1 MILIV
6 SVITTLLLSIIFKSF
21 LFKLLK
27 VKIEYWPYIAIVTY
41 VIISCFIYFN
51 YLTHVNSIEYFVLH
65 LLLLT
70 SYILFLTIVFNE
82 SPSVFFLQNIRKK
95 ELKKS
100 FLEKKFVK
108 HRFNLLK
115 KKKLI
120 INNKKLSKKGTV
132 LYRSIIFLSN
142 TLLNDIN

>member
-1 MILIV
+1 MILII
-6 SVITTLLLSIIFKSF
+6 SVITTLLFSIIFKSF
-21 LFKLLK
+21 LFKILK
-27 VKIEYWPYIAIVTY
+27 VKTVFWPHITA
-41 VIISCFIYFN
+41 VIYAGISYFIYSN
-51 YLTHVNSIEYFVLH
+51 YLTNVDLIEYLVLH

-82 SPSVFFLQNIRKK
+82 SPSVFFLQNIGRK
-95 ELKKS
+95 ELKRS

>member
-1 MILIV
+1 M
-6 SVITTLLLSIIFKSF
+6 
-21 LFKLLK
+21 
-27 VKIEYWPYIAIVTY
+27 
-41 VIISCFIYFN
+41 
-51 YLTHVNSIEYFVLH
+51 NSIEYFVLH

-132 LYRSIIFLSN
+132 LYRSIVFLSN